1 MIRNFDSLGR
11 IVIPKEMRKELGFKE
26 NSEADIEL
34 KNDAIIIKN
43 PKSFDLKEY
52 IKEIQLK
59 EETSTET
66 YRVLEDILGKI
77 EKE

>member
-11 IVIPKEMRKELGFKE
+11 IVIPKEMRKELGFTE
-26 NSEADIEL
+26 NLEANIEL
-34 KNDAIIIKN
+34 KDNAIIIKN
-43 PKSFDLKEY
+43 PRKFDLKKY

-59 EETSTET
+59 ENTSIET
-66 YRVLEDILGKI
+66 YRVLEDILDKI

>member
-11 IVIPKEMRKELGFKE
+11 IVIPKEMRKELGFEE
-26 NSEADIEL
+26 NSEANIEL
-34 KNDAIIIKN
+34 KGSEIVIKN
-43 PKSFDLKEY
+43 PKKFDLKKY

-66 YRVLEDILGKI
+66 YRVLEDILDKI